1 VKKLFNWIPGGDEE
15 ENEDEDGKKKKKK
28 KKSFWKRVKKFLKWS
43 AI

>member
-1 VKKLFNWIPGGDEE
+1 MKKLFNWIPGGDEE